1 MFKGDPK
8 LAVLESKLN
17 IYEELSR
24 EMLTKLE
31 TAVDKISEGNNRIA
45 QILTKHEE
53 RIDQSARNDELI
65 LKMFEGVKQEITE
78 LENKFDDKISS
89 IERKLEDVS
98 KTKWTIVG
106 MATLLTFIVGVA
118 GILQPLINSD
128 KMVNKNNEGA
138 NTEVIKNK

>member
-1 MFKGDPK
+1 MFKGDSK

-31 TAVDKISEGNNRIA
+31 TAVDEISEGNNRIA

-53 RIDQSARNDELI
+53 RIDQSAMNDELI
-65 LKMFEGVKQEITE
+65 LKMFDGVKQEITE

-128 KMVNKNNEGA
+128 KMVNKNNKGA

>member
-1 MFKGDPK
+1 MFRGDSK

-17 IYEELSR
+17 IYEDLSR

-65 LKMFEGVKQEITE
+65 LKMFDGIKLEITE

-89 IERKLEDVS
+89 IEAKLEDVS

-128 KMVNKNNEGA
+128 KVVNKNNKGA

>member
-128 KMVNKNNEGA
+128 KMVNKNNKGA

>member
-1 MFKGDPK
+1 MFRGDSK

-17 IYEELSR
+17 IYEDLSR

-65 LKMFEGVKQEITE
+65 LKMFDGIKLEITE

-89 IERKLEDVS
+89 IEAKLEDVS

-128 KMVNKNNEGA
+128 KVVNKINKGA

>member
-1 MFKGDPK
+1 MFGGDSK

-65 LKMFEGVKQEITE
+65 LKMFEGVKLEISE
-78 LENKFDDKISS
+78 LEDKFDKKISS
-89 IERKLEDVS
+89 VEKKLDDVS

-118 GILQPLINSD
+118 GILQPLIKSD
-128 KMVNKNNEGA
+128 KMLNKNNKDI

>member
-1 MFKGDPK
+1 MFKGDSK

-118 GILQPLINSD
+118 GILQPLIKSD
-128 KMVNKNNEGA
+128 KMLNKNNEGA